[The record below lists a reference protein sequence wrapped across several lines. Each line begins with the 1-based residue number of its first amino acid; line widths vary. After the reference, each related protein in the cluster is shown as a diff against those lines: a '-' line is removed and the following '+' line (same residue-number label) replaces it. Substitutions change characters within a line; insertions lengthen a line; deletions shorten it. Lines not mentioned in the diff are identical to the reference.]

1 MSNNNLKFV
10 TNNVKGLQST
20 HKRLKMFEYFRN
32 VLSPNGIIFL
42 QETHSS
48 INDEK
53 NWCDEFKGELFFSHE
68 KTNSCGIAI
77 GYFGSQQ
84 FTIESKMTDNGGQ
97 ILVLEASLEDKK
109 YILINIYNSNTESE
123 QIETLEHLNRV
134 LNTIDYSHEKH
145 IILGGDLNIFF
156 DSSLEASGGNP
167 TIKKKSLRIILA
179 IKERL
184 DLCDIWR
191 IRNPKTCRY
200 TFRQNHS
207 SGVIQRRLDYFFILN
222 NMQEFV
228 SKTDIL
234 ASFLSDHSP
243 VFFTSSDSALDTYG
257 KGLWKFNSSLIENEE
272 YVSATKKHIMV
283 TIKNFEKE
291 NINDDQIL
299 WEFLKYEIRNFT
311 IMFTKKHAK
320 TVRKEKEKLENELK
334 ILEDNLNQSENLNRY
349 NDAKFQLDNIYNKI
363 AEGIKVRSKC
373 NWYEFVEKSSKFFL
387 NLEKKN
393 AIQGTICKLLVDNN
407 DVTSSAKINEELHC
421 FYKSLYAKKSVIEGD
436 NVESLLN
443 ALSIPKLKI
452 EDVNICEGNLSESE
466 LFDALTSMQNNKSPG
481 NDGITKEFYETFWK
495 EIKGPFQNSIKKG
508 YLVGKLS
515 ISQRQAITKLIEKK
529 ERDKRFAKNWHP
541 ISLLNVDLKI
551 ISKVLA
557 TRIKKVISSLISSN
571 QIAYVYGR
579 FISEGGR
586 LISDILEICDTLKIE
601 GFLLT
606 VDIEKAFDSV
616 DHSFL
621 IKVLQKFGFG
631 KDFIRWI
638 GIILKN
644 QESCVING
652 GTTTNYFKL
661 ERGARQGDPISAYL
675 FILVLEIVFLMIKN
689 NDRVKGL
696 ELFNHTFL
704 YTAYADDT
712 TFFLKNKESVLEV
725 MKTFQMFSEYSGLR
739 LNTTKCEIAGLGVL
753 KGVKTLLC
761 GMVCID
767 LTKETIKILGIH
779 YSYNKHIQV
788 EKNFYDHVK
797 AIETVLKVWRM
808 RNLTLQGKITI
819 FKTLA
824 ISKIVHLAL
833 VLSVP
838 SSVIKELNKIQQNFI
853 WSGKNSKIKHGTLCN
868 DYENGGLKNIDIES
882 KMISLRCS

>member
-68 KTNSCGIAI
+68 KNNSCGIAI

-123 QIETLEHLNRV
+123 QIETLEHLNRI

-179 IKERL
+179 RKERL

-421 FYKSLYAKKSVIEGD
+421 FYKSLYSKKSVIEGD

-571 QIAYVYGR
+571 QIAYVNGR

-833 VLSVP
+833 VLPVP